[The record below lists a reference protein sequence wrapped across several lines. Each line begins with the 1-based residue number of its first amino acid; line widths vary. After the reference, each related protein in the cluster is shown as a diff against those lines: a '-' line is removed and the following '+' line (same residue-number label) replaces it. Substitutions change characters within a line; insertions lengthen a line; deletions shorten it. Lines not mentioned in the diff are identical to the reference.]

1 MMTITRSS
9 CRWLLAACSLVI
21 LTGAAD
27 RFDQKDFQAGASFEL
42 TVSKSDFLRA
52 GTSRIDSRQAL
63 VALVHGLGP
72 GNTDGLEV
80 VFLTRPVTQASLPDV
95 LGNDAAELRR
105 GDHAVMHLYLDKQR
119 QIIQVNATLIVPGT
133 TVTRTIAW
141 KAEDLQKYF
150 VASSFRD
157 GRLILKST
165 GSYAETDPAQEML
178 KLTWSIDLDLP
189 VMREV
194 TR

>member
-1 MMTITRSS
+1 MMTISRSS
-9 CRWLLAACSLVI
+9 CRLLLAACSVVI
-21 LTGAAD
+21 LTGAAG
-27 RFDQKDFQAGASFEL
+27 RFDIKDFQAAASFEL
-42 TVSKSDFLRA
+42 TVSKSDFLKA
-52 GTSRIDSRQAL
+52 GTARIDSRQAL

-80 VFLTRPVTQASLPDV
+80 VFLTRPVTQTSLPDV

-119 QIIQVNATLIVPGT
+119 HIFQVNAAIIVPGT

-150 VASSFRD
+150 AASSFRD
-157 GRLILKST
+157 GRLVLKSA
-165 GSYAETDPAQEML
+165 GSYTETDPAEEML
-178 KLTWSIDLDLP
+178 KLTWTVDLDLP